1 MSDIEKT
8 PDTAPKELL
17 DSIRTIADENT
28 AEAIHEAIADAPDQ
42 EEAPPS
48 IDVSA
53 DEAPAENAP
62 AAEPVE
68 EAAEETPEENAVC
81 ENKPARS
88 RKPLWI
94 TLAAV
99 GGVIVLLLC
108 SLLWLVYGKKS
119 VYPGVSV
126 MGNSFSG
133 LNAAEIRV
141 RLNELNDVA
150 FKDKSVTVSFRGET
164 LSVSTEELG
173 MHYDT
178 TEVTDK
184 LLAYGREGSFF
195 ARIKAI
201 FSAWSNGHNV
211 DLSSAYAAE
220 LLAARIGGLADR
232 VFIPVRQP
240 SHTVAAGNVT
250 VLAGTPGYSLDVD
263 AALAEIGR
271 RINDGDFSPL
281 DLQPVVTE
289 PAAPN
294 AETIYTAVYV
304 APVNARVS
312 ATSPT
317 AYTVIAHKDGR
328 DFDKAAAEKAL
339 AGLSYGEHTSIP
351 LRVLEAE
358 VKYED
363 LAGREFFTDILG
375 TTSSTFNVREK
386 NRTVNVTLAA
396 KHCNGIVLMPG
407 DEFSF
412 NGAVGPRTAARGF
425 KSAAIFAGGE
435 VVDGLG
441 GGICQ
446 VSSMIYMS
454 ALKAELS
461 IVNRRPHRFTVDYTP
476 IGQDATVVYG
486 SIDFKFKNSN
496 SAPVYLSA
504 TISGGTLTV
513 TLYGTSA
520 YTGEGERTVSL
531 ETKINTTT
539 AYTTKYTPDN
549 SLAPGASKV
558 TQKGKNGY
566 TCEVWRVIRIN
577 GAEISREKV
586 NNSTYSPCTKQVKQG
601 PAVTAAPSP
610 APTATPLPKPTSAPT
625 VTVAPA
631 TPTAV
636 PTPTPEPAPSP
647 TTETTPTVEPTPAA
661 LATPA
666 A

>member
-8 PDTAPKELL
+8 PDTAPEELL

-28 AEAIHEAIADAPDQ
+28 AEAIHEAIAESPEQ
-42 EEAPPS
+42 EEVPPV

-53 DEAPAENAP
+53 DAAPAENVP
-62 AAEPVE
+62 ETVS
-68 EAAEETPEENAVC
+68 AEETAEDAPAESALPANE
-81 ENKPARS
+81 PARS

-99 GGVIVLLLC
+99 GGVVVLLFC
-108 SLLWLVYGKKS
+108 ALLWFVYGKKS

-126 MGNSFSG
+126 MGTDFSG

-141 RLNELNDVA
+141 RLNELNDTA
-150 FKDKSVTVSFRGET
+150 FKDKSISVSFRDET
-164 LSVSTEELG
+164 FSITTEELN

-178 TEVTDK
+178 ADVTEK
-184 LLAYGREGSFF
+184 LLSYGREGSLF

-201 FSAWSNGHNV
+201 FAAWDNGYNI

-220 LLAARIGGLADR
+220 LLSARLGGFADQ
-232 VFIPVRQP
+232 VYVPVREF
-240 SHTVAAGNVT
+240 SHTVSGDSVT
-250 VLAGTPGYSLDVD
+250 VLAGTPGYALDVD
-263 AALAEIGR
+263 AALAEISR
-271 RINDGDFSPL
+271 RINAGDFSPL
-281 DLQPVVTE
+281 ELQPVVTE
-289 PAAPN
+289 PAAIN
-294 AETIYTAVYV
+294 VETLYTAVYV
-304 APVNARVS
+304 APVNARVN

-317 AYTVIAHKDGR
+317 AYTVVAHKNGR

-339 AGLSYGEHTSIP
+339 AGLGYGEHLALP

-363 LAGREFFTDILG
+363 LADREFFSDILG
-375 TTSSTFNVREK
+375 TTTSSFNVREV

-412 NGAVGPRTAARGF
+412 NGSVGPRTAARGF

-454 ALKAELS
+454 ALKAELA
-461 IVNRRPHRFTVDYTP
+461 IVNRRPHRFIVDYTP

-486 SIDFKFKNSN
+486 SIDFRFKNSN
-496 SAPVYLSA
+496 ADPVYLSA

-520 YTGEGERTVSL
+520 YTGEGERTVTL
-531 ETKINTTT
+531 ETKINSTT
-539 AYTTKYTPDN
+539 AYTTKYTTDN

-566 TCEVWRVIRIN
+566 TCEVWRVVRID
-577 GAEISREKV
+577 GTEVSREKV
-586 NNSTYSPCTKQVKQG
+586 NNSSYSPCTKQVKQG
-601 PAVTAAPSP
+601 PAVTAAPVPSLTP
-610 APTATPLPKPTSAPT
+610 AS
-625 VTVAPA
+625 

-636 PTPTPEPAPSP
+636 PTPTPAADPTPSV
-647 TTETTPTVEPTPAA
+647 ESTPEATTPAA
-661 LATPA
+661 
-666 A
+666 

>member
-8 PDTAPKELL
+8 PDSAPEDIL
-17 DSIRTIADENT
+17 DSIRTIADEDT
-28 AEAIHEAIADAPDQ
+28 AEAIHEAIAESPEQEEVPPVINVSAEVTPAEAEPAEEPTDADAPIA
-42 EEAPPS
+42 APT
-48 IDVSA
+48 DA
-53 DEAPAENAP
+53 
-62 AAEPVE
+62 
-68 EAAEETPEENAVC
+68 
-81 ENKPARS
+81 PARS

-99 GGVIVLLLC
+99 GGVIMLLIC

-126 MGNSFSG
+126 MGTGFSG

-141 RLNELNDVA
+141 RLNELNDTA
-150 FKDKSVTVSFRGET
+150 FKDKSVTVTFRGET
-164 LSVSTEELG
+164 FSITTEELG
-173 MHYDT
+173 IHYDT
-178 TEVTDK
+178 ADVTEK
-184 LLAYGREGSFF
+184 LLSYGREGSLF

-201 FSAWSNGHNV
+201 FAAWINGYNV

-220 LLAARIGGLADR
+220 LLAARLGGFADQ
-232 VFIPVRQP
+232 VHVAVREP
-240 SHTVAAGNVT
+240 SHTVSGDGVT
-250 VLAGTPGYSLDVD
+250 VIAGTPGYSLDCD
-263 AALAEIGR
+263 AALAEISN
-271 RINDGDFSPL
+271 RINAGDFSTL
-281 DLQPVVTE
+281 ELQPVVTE
-289 PAAPN
+289 PSAINTEAV
-294 AETIYTAVYV
+294 YTAIYV

-317 AYTVIAHKDGR
+317 AYTVVAHKNGR
-328 DFDKAAAEKAL
+328 DFDKAAAEPVLSA
-339 AGLSYGEHTSIP
+339 LSYGESAVLP
-351 LRVLEAE
+351 LRILEAT

-363 LAGREFFTDILG
+363 LSGREFFTDVLG
-375 TTSSTFNVREK
+375 TTSSTFNPNEK

-396 KHCNGIVLMPG
+396 KHCHGIVLMPG

-412 NGAVGPRTAARGF
+412 NNAVGPRTAARGF
-425 KSAAIFAGGE
+425 KSAAIFSGGE

-454 ALKAELS
+454 VLKAELS

-496 SAPVYLSA
+496 AAPVYLSA

-531 ETKINTTT
+531 ETKINSTT
-539 AYTTKYTPDN
+539 AYTTKYTTDN
-549 SLAPGASKV
+549 SLAPGTSKV

-566 TCEVWRVIRIN
+566 TCEVWRVIRID
-577 GAEISREKV
+577 GAEISREKI
-586 NNSTYSPCTKQVKQG
+586 NNSSYSPCTKQVKQG
-601 PAVTAAPSP
+601 PAVTVTPAPSATT
-610 APTATPLPKPTSAPT
+610 APTAA
-625 VTVAPA
+625 
-631 TPTAV
+631 
-636 PTPTPEPAPSP
+636 PTPTTAASPSP
-647 TTETTPTVEPTPAA
+647 TADPTPEA
-661 LATPA
+661 ATPA